1 MTIRTASLV
10 VFSLS
15 ILFLIITVV
24 TMIQLNKNDE
34 IREVVEGENHYYLSV
49 LSQLRR
55 VSERATLSIRAYSL
69 SQDSKFSEDYK
80 KAKEDFYISKES
92 KEKFENVWRA
102 FSKMEKIEE
111 SALKYIKEGNN
122 LKNATEL
129 LFSVDYYQFKYDLIY
144 LVDEAEQSI
153 KMSRTQQ
160 LSEIDKTR
168 ELLKTVIM
176 ILISIIIL
184 LNIAHYLFLVQLE
197 SKILENSI
205 L

>member
-1 MTIRTASLV
+1 
-10 VFSLS
+10 
-15 ILFLIITVV
+15 
-24 TMIQLNKNDE
+24 MIQLNKNDKL
-34 IREVVEGENHYYLSV
+34 REVVEGEHHYHLSV

-69 SQDSKFSEDYK
+69 SQDSKFIKDYE
-80 KAKEDFYISKES
+80 KAKGDLYITKES
-92 KEKFENVWRA
+92 KDKFENVWRA
-102 FSKMEKIEE
+102 FSKMEKIEM
-111 SALKYIKEGNN
+111 SALKYIKEVNN

-129 LFSVDYYQFKYDLIY
+129 LFSVDYYQSKYDLIY

-153 KMSRTQQ
+153 KMNRTQE

-168 ELLKTVIM
+168 ELLKTLIM
-176 ILISIIIL
+176 ILISIIIF